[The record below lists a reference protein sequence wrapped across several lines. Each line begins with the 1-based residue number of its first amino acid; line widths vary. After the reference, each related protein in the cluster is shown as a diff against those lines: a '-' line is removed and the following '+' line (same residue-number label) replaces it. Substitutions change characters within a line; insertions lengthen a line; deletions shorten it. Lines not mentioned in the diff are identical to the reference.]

1 MGVAADSASA
11 ARKRFMRIALKM
23 AERGM
28 AAGGP
33 PVGACLVRAGEV
45 VVAAHNSVIGELDV
59 TAHAEIT
66 VIRQACRELRSLSLD
81 GCSLYVTVE
90 PCPMC
95 MAACFY
101 AGIQEIVFGAP
112 ISAMQA
118 LTASELCVSADELFA
133 DKGTADRAPQISG
146 GVLKADCLAL
156 LANWQP
162 LTGAKQ
168 R

>member
-1 MGVAADSASA
+1 MRVADSAA
-11 ARKRFMRIALKM
+11 ADAERFMGIALQS

-33 PVGACLVRAGEV
+33 PVGACLVRDGEV
-45 VVAAHNSVIGELDV
+45 IVAAHNAVISELDV
-59 TAHAEIT
+59 TAHAEISL
-66 VIRQACRELRSLSLD
+66 IRQACQKLRVLSLE

-90 PCPMC
+90 PCLMC
-95 MAACFY
+95 LSACFY

-118 LTASELCVSADELFA
+118 LTESELCMDVGELYPA
-133 DKGTADRAPQISG
+133 EISG
-146 GVLKADCLAL
+146 GVLEADSLAL

-162 LTGAKQ
+162 LAGGK
-168 R
+168 RR

>member
-1 MGVAADSASA
+1 MH
-11 ARKRFMRIALKM
+11 IALQM

-118 LTASELCVSADELFA
+118 KTAAELCVAAEELFA
-133 DKGTADRAPQISG
+133 DKTAADRAPQISG
-146 GVLKADCLAL
+146 GVLEADCLAL

-162 LTGAKQ
+162 LTGVN
-168 R
+168 RR